1 MAHAHSCEDGHS
13 HGHAGHGHGGHGHA
27 HGPGGHSHAPANFD
41 RAFAIGVVLNSAFVL
56 AEVGY
61 GFASDSLALLA
72 DAGHNAAD
80 VLGLLLAWGAA
91 WASRRQPSAQFTYG
105 FGRSSIMAST
115 LNAVLLLAAV
125 GAIVGEAVQRF
136 FQPEAVA
143 TGTVMAVA
151 AAGIAVN
158 GITAWL
164 FASGAKDDL
173 NIRGAFQHMAADA
186 AVSAGVVVA
195 AFAMARTGW
204 LWLDPA
210 VGIAV
215 AAFIALASWGTLRE
229 SVRLSLDAVPEGVDC
244 AAVEAYLRGLPGV
257 SAVHD
262 LHVWPMSTTEVALTA
277 HLTVPGPG
285 PHDALLG
292 RIAHD
297 LAHDHRISHPTVQ
310 IEDDHAAC
318 KLEPAGTR

>member
-1 MAHAHSCEDGHS
+1 MAHAHAHAHGHS
-13 HGHAGHGHGGHGHA
+13 HGDDHAHGGHGH
-27 HGPGGHSHAPANFD
+27 SHVPANFD
-41 RAFAIGVVLNSAFVL
+41 RAFAVGVALNLGFVA
-56 AEVGY
+56 AELGY
-61 GFASDSLALLA
+61 GFAADSLALLA

-91 WASRRQPSAQFTYG
+91 WASRRQPSARFTYG

-115 LNAVLLLAAV
+115 LNAVLLLGAV
-125 GAIVGEAVQRF
+125 GAIVGEAAQRL

-164 FASGAKDDL
+164 FARGAKDDL

-195 AFAMARTGW
+195 ACAMARTGW

-215 AAFIALASWGTLRE
+215 AVFIALASWGTLRE
-229 SVRLSLDAVPEGVDC
+229 SFRLSLDAVPEGVDC
-244 AAVEAYLRGLPGV
+244 ARIEAYLLGLPGV
-257 SAVHD
+257 CAVHD

-277 HLTVPGPG
+277 HLTVPGAG
-285 PHDALLG
+285 PHDALLT

-310 IEDDHAAC
+310 IEADHAAC
-318 KLEPAGTR
+318 ALEPAGTR